1 MNQKSQPEGEMYLVF
16 LTTLALSRG
25 GSGGGLHFLVQ

>member
-25 GSGGGLHFLVQ
+25 GGGGLHFLVQ